1 MSNTYYERKSDIIS
15 YIKEVSK
22 DHPDIFQELKELIE
36 SIDVAKT
43 DMEKLRE
50 LVEDELSALEDWK
63 LDLISGDY
71 GTGYMFDK
79 EPFLE
84 ILTPEFIKENN
95 SHYFFATILEMY
107 EDIRDE
113 FYSIPGDVAE
123 DEQLKELNELIKYIS
138 ETTTDAFIKF
148 QLNELVSKM

>member
-1 MSNTYYERKSDIIS
+1 MSNTYHERKSDIIS

-22 DHPDIFQELKELIE
+22 EHPDIFEELKELIE
-36 SIDVAKT
+36 SIEVVKT

-50 LVEDELSALEDWK
+50 LVEDELMALEDWK
-63 LDLISGDY
+63 LDLISGNH
-71 GTGYMFDK
+71 GSGYMFDK

-113 FYSIPGDVAE
+113 FYSIPGDVGE
-123 DEQLKELNELIKYIS
+123 DEQLKQLDELVKYIS
-138 ETTTDAFIKF
+138 ETSTDPFIKF
-148 QLNELVSKM
+148 QLNELLE